1 VDFVEKWL
9 RGSDKE
15 VTPHLLL
22 VGRTGSGKTS
32 AARAILSCALRE
44 GLYDVT
50 ILDWDAEYAGL
61 VPLEVHEPPFEIAA
75 PPAVV
80 ADALAEVERMEGS
93 GHGVAFF
100 LRKAMA
106 AGANF
111 GKAAEKLR
119 TSLEVTSY
127 ALRAALEA
135 AIVRLETLAPY
146 INFGVGAPEEN
157 CGLREGIYLLSE
169 IFSIWDRSAVRQ
181 FLAMYHVA
189 ARRRAAILAE
199 RDPSHAPPLPSI
211 LVIEEGSVGAH
222 STYLKHLAV
231 EARTARVKVVLI
243 SQEPPPPEIHQN
255 FEILLFDTNW
265 QIRRQLRA
273 PIPDGTLQPGECW
286 WVRRGSAPKK
296 LKFRVEQ

>member
-1 VDFVEKWL
+1 VDFIEKWL
-9 RGSDKE
+9 RGEDPDLA
-15 VTPHLLL
+15 PHLLL

-32 AARAILSCALRE
+32 TARAVIYQALRA
-44 GLYDVT
+44 GYNLT
-50 ILDWDAEYAGL
+50 ILDWDSEYAGL
-61 VPLEVHEPPFEIAA
+61 VPLEVHELPFEIAA

-100 LRKAMA
+100 LRKAMTA
-106 AGANF
+106 AADF

-146 INFGVGAPEEN
+146 VSFRASAEEG
-157 CGLREGIYLLSE
+157 CGLREGVYLLSE
-169 IFSIWDRSAVRQ
+169 IASIWDRSAVRQ

-189 ARRRAAILAE
+189 ARRWVAILAE
-199 RDPSHAPPLPSI
+199 KGDPSAPPLSPSL

-222 STYLKHLAV
+222 STYLKHLSV
-231 EARTARVKVVLI
+231 EARKARTKLILI
-243 SQEPPPPEIHQN
+243 SQEPPPPEIQQN
-255 FEILLFDTNW
+255 YELLLFDTDW
-265 QIRRQLRA
+265 RIRKELRA
-273 PIPDGTLQPGECW
+273 PIPDSPLALGECW
-286 WVRRGSAPKK
+286 WVRRARPPQKIRFK
-296 LKFRVEQ
+296 VR